1 MTSYEDFYRV
11 VRSIPEGRVSSYGV
25 IARLAGL
32 PEQARQVGYALAA
45 LPHGSDVPWH
55 RVVNARG
62 EVSARKGGSASEKI
76 QRLLLENEGIVF
88 DEHGRLDMMS
98 AAWPDVHTQSREDED

>member
-1 MTSYEDFYRV
+1 MASYEAFYNV

-32 PEQARQVGYALAA
+32 PGQARQVGYALGA
-45 LPHGSDVPWH
+45 LPHASDVPWH

-76 QRLLLENEGIVF
+76 QRLLLEHEGLVF
-88 DEHGRLDMMS
+88 DEHGRLNMIS
-98 AAWPDVHTQSREDED
+98 AAWPDIHTPSREDEA